1 MTSGSAAASA
11 RPVAAVADPF
21 RQVDLVEVRLHGAP
35 VGVAAVDPTSRL
47 PVFQY
52 EPSWIDGGVDLAPLQ
67 LPLTGEPRTFPTL
80 ARTSFRGLPGLL
92 ADSLPGAFADTLTG
106 VWLAQRG
113 VQPGQIT
120 AVDRLAYLGSR
131 AMGALT
137 FHPPAGPADSDIA
150 TAFQLATATD
160 TARRALTGRLTDR
173 DALRQLLDIS
183 GSAGGARPK
192 VLLATDG
199 HRFRSGQLDAPDGWD
214 HWLVKLDV
222 ARNVPTG
229 QPTGLGRLEYAY
241 HLMAVDAGL
250 KMTPCRLIH
259 DGDLAHFATRRFD
272 RPGPTARTHVQSL
285 AAIAHL
291 PPEQAGTHTYEQ
303 HLQAGL
309 QLGLGPDGAADGF
322 RQVVFNIAAANRDDH
337 TKNLAFLHDPDLGW
351 QLAPSFDLTFPYD
364 ADGGWPVAHQ
374 MAVAGSVHG
383 ADRDT
388 LLQLAERAK
397 IPAARAAHIIDQ
409 VTGAVARWPDHA
421 DTAGVHDLHRTQ
433 VGQQLTAT
441 ALA

>member
-1 MTSGSAAASA
+1 M
-11 RPVAAVADPF
+11 AVAEPF
-21 RQVDLVEVRLHGAP
+21 RQVQLVEVRLHGAP
-35 VGVAAVDPTSRL
+35 VGVVAAEPTSRL

-67 LPLTGEPRTFPTL
+67 LPLTSQPHTFPTL
-80 ARTSFRGLPGLL
+80 ARTSFRGLSGLL

-106 VWLAQRG
+106 AWLAERG

-137 FHPPAGPADSDIA
+137 FHPPAGPADSDAA
-150 TAFQLATATD
+150 TAFHLAAATD
-160 TARRALTGRLTDR
+160 TARRALTGQLNDR
-173 DALRQLLDIS
+173 DALRHLLDLS

-199 HRFRSGQLDAPDGWD
+199 QRFRSGQLDAPDGWS

-241 HLMAVDAGL
+241 HLMAIDAGL
-250 KMTPCRLIH
+250 TMTDSQLIC

-272 RPGPTARTHVQSL
+272 RPGPTGRVHVQSL

-303 HLQAGL
+303 YLQTCL
-309 QLGLGPDGAADGF
+309 LLELGPDAVAEAF

-337 TKNLAFLHDPDLGW
+337 TKNLGFLHDGNAW
-351 QLAPSFDLTFPYD
+351 QLVPSFDLTFPYD

-383 ADRDT
+383 ADRQT

-397 IPAARAAHIIDQ
+397 IPTARATRIIDQ
-409 VTGAVARWPDHA
+409 VTAATARWHDHA
-421 DTAGVHDLHRTQ
+421 DTAGVHPQHRTQ
-433 VGQQLTAT
+433 VGEQLAAT
-441 ALA
+441 TLA